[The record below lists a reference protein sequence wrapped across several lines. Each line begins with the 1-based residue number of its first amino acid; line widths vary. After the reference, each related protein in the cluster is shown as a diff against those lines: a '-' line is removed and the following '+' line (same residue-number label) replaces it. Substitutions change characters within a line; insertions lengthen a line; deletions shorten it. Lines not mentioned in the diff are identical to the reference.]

1 MPRKSISD
9 MIPDITEP
17 EVPTEPAATP
27 PPAPPNGTVP
37 APERAVAAPV
47 APSPVPD
54 LDEDMLVRWRRNLD
68 QAALQVAST
77 RKKSDAA
84 TRAWDRLVADAV
96 AAGVPGN
103 LIVAAAATAD
113 VETPALGDVP
123 G

>member
-1 MPRKSISD
+1 
-9 MIPDITEP
+9 
-17 EVPTEPAATP
+17 
-27 PPAPPNGTVP
+27 
-37 APERAVAAPV
+37 
-47 APSPVPD
+47 
-54 LDEDMLVRWRRNLD
+54 MLVRWRRNLD